1 MKPTSLSTAA
11 TQLAERGFPIAT
23 ALATCA
29 LMTARPEAPLPVE
42 VRTAVIATLKN
53 AGATWLA
60 SLLSPVTASRT
71 EQAQPEVPRSEEA
84 AGPGADGLTRDG
96 AVLSEMVP
104 APDAAP
110 LLLTNPPVGAT
121 RARHERVGLLPLPRA

>member
-29 LMTARPEAPLPVE
+29 LMTTRPEAPLPVE

-60 SLLSPVTASRT
+60 SLLPH
-71 EQAQPEVPRSEEA
+71 Q
-84 AGPGADGLTRDG
+84 
-96 AVLSEMVP
+96 
-104 APDAAP
+104 
-110 LLLTNPPVGAT
+110 
-121 RARHERVGLLPLPRA
+121 